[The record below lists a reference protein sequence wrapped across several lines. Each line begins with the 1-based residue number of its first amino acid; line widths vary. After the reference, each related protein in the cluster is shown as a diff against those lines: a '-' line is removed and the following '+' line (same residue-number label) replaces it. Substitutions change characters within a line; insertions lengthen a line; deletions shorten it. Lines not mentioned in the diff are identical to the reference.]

1 MNVNRLY
8 LRRKVKGKWVFVPM
22 IVWEFSNQAMGNDGF
37 EWYAIG
43 PANAR
48 LDSSGVY
55 IQDIEGDD

>member
-8 LRRKVKGKWVFVPM
+8 LRRKIEDKWVFVPM

-43 PANAR
+43 PTNPK

-55 IQDIEGDD
+55 IGGE